1 MKIVRS
7 DGRVLE
13 TRPGGWTV
21 EESKLENWDYFEQDI
36 ETAANVLTDGSSL
49 VGKRL
54 GEIDRTAYL
63 AYLGND
69 KTLLEQQTE
78 AKTFFNPKFTFQV
91 YMTYNGRTR
100 WVEGELDAFQ
110 CVLYKGMMVT
120 EITFTILCLDPY
132 WRDVD
137 GNDYDFADATPMFG
151 FPFVSMINENMVKG
165 GEIGHEVPTR
175 GVICSIL
182 IFDGKNTVYNGGDVP
197 CYYKVR
203 MEAEGEIVNPTIT
216 KDGRSVRI
224 LTTLRKG
231 DVVEIDFDSAPPKLT
246 KNGENAIQLASRD
259 SQFTNMIM
267 NVGANVFTVSMDN
280 PENRLL
286 LKTKILHYEKY
297 LGV

>member
-1 MKIVRS
+1 MDNVQMKIVRS

-21 EESKLENWDYFEQDI
+21 EESKLENWDTFEQEI
-36 ETAANVLTDGSSL
+36 TTASNVLTDGSSL

-110 CVLYKGMMVT
+110 CALYKGMMVT
-120 EITFTILCLDPY
+120 EITFTLLCLDPY
-132 WRDVD
+132 WRDSD
-137 GNDYDFADATPMFG
+137 GNDRSLTDAEPMFG
-151 FPFVSMINENMVKG
+151 FPFVSILEPNAL
-165 GEIGHEVPTR
+165 R
-175 GVICSIL
+175 GFNASRL
-182 IFDGKNTVYNGGDVP
+182 IFDGKNTVYNSGDVP
-197 CYYKVR
+197 TFYTIR
-203 MEAEGEIVNPTIT
+203 MEFDGEVKNPSIT
-216 KDGRSVRI
+216 KDGKTIKV
-224 LTTLRKG
+224 LDTMVAG
-231 DVVEIDFDSAPPKLT
+231 DVVEIDLQSAPPKLT
-246 KNGENAIQLASRD
+246 KNGSNAIQLASRD
-259 SQFTNMIM
+259 SSFTGMEM
-267 NVGANVFTVSMDN
+267 QVGANIFTYTMDN
-280 PENRLL
+280 VENRSLMHVS
-286 LKTKILHYEKY
+286 ILHHEKY

>member
-1 MKIVRS
+1 MSNIQMKIIRS

-21 EESKLENWDYFEQDI
+21 EESKLENWDYFEQEI
-36 ETAANVLTDGSSL
+36 TTAANVLTDGSSL

-132 WRDVD
+132 WRDAD
-137 GNDYDFADATPMFG
+137 GSENSLTDAKPMFG
-151 FPFVSMINENMVKG
+151 FPFVSIYNPNPGAERK
-165 GEIGHEVPTR
+165 IR
-175 GVICSIL
+175 GFVSSVL
-182 IFDGKNTVYNGGDVP
+182 IFDGENTITNDGDVP
-197 CYYKVR
+197 CKYTVR
-203 MEAEGEIVNPTIT
+203 IEFSGNVVNPYFE
-216 KDGRSVRI
+216 KNGRRV
-224 LTTLRKG
+224 TLIDTMQDG
-231 DVVEIDFDSAPPKLT
+231 DVVEIDFQASPPTVT
-246 KNGENAIQLASRD
+246 KNGTNCIQKASRD
-259 SQFTNMIM
+259 SHFTGMELEVGENIVKYGNENEANAFM
-267 NVGANVFTVSMDN
+267 NVKV
-280 PENRLL
+280 
-286 LKTKILHYEKY
+286 LHNKRY